1 LRRKIARMANDIR
14 ERVKAYNLTDELGNR
29 AGDNWDPLFAI
40 ASAAGENWL
49 QLVKKD
55 AEEHVSGAPD
65 IKSFN
70 KYLLESLRRIIVE
83 KRREESKSKNL
94 FNSEKELFL
103 PTHHLLDELN
113 ADNEAP
119 WKEKTK
125 RAFGPPIAQGSLS
138 IRRKARA
145 STSG

>member
-1 LRRKIARMANDIR
+1 MANDIR

-103 PTHHLLDELN
+103 PTQHHLLDELN